1 LAIGWA
7 ISILA
12 GLSLWGDALLILI
25 DVCWHPRSIVMSL
38 SLHSAK
44 MGSDS
49 YHSFLT
55 MTSQKTTPR
64 NTLNL
69 RIKPEE
75 RDLID
80 MAAKIKGKNRTDFIL
95 EAARTMAEE
104 TLLERTI
111 FWTSPEAYAEFLALL
126 DAPPQPNERLRKT
139 MQTSAPWDK
148 A

>member
-1 LAIGWA
+1 
-7 ISILA
+7 
-12 GLSLWGDALLILI
+12 
-25 DVCWHPRSIVMSL
+25 
-38 SLHSAK
+38 
-44 MGSDS
+44 
-49 YHSFLT
+49 

-95 EAARTMAEE
+95 EAARTAAEE

-111 FWTSPEAYAEFLALL
+111 FLASPEAYAEFIAIL
-126 DAPPQPNERLRKT
+126 DAPVQPNERLRKT
-139 MQTSAPWDK
+139 MQTSAPWE
-148 A
+148 

>member
-1 LAIGWA
+1 
-7 ISILA
+7 
-12 GLSLWGDALLILI
+12 
-25 DVCWHPRSIVMSL
+25 
-38 SLHSAK
+38 
-44 MGSDS
+44 
-49 YHSFLT
+49 
-55 MTSQKTTPR
+55 MTSPKTTPR

-95 EAARTMAEE
+95 EAARAMAEE

-111 FWTSPEAYAEFLALL
+111 YWTSPEAYAEFLALL
-126 DAPPQPNERLRKT
+126 DTPPQPNERLRKT